1 LKPDKRVY
9 LTENKLIVII
19 FKEKKMK
26 TKHNKRG
33 FTIIELLTV
42 LSIIIILI
50 AMLVPSLNA
59 VRRFA
64 KVVTQKGQFHDISKG
79 LEMFR
84 IDFGDAYPDS
94 SWHDLDDDH
103 YCGAMK
109 LCEAM
114 IGQDGLGFHP
124 DSLFDDMGQDADGN
138 DLYFNRTAIS
148 SKTNPTP
155 AERANLQ
162 TRKVKYMEGSELQ
175 IAYMGELYPD
185 PTPFDANCAVICDVF
200 KRSDLRNREGQKLGM
215 PVLYYRADSTKLT
228 HSSDPAIIA
237 DGTNIYDYFDND
249 ELVGIDIQ
257 WLAAGSHHPLFS
269 NGADPVLFYKNTRN
283 KDVATMDKP
292 YNQNSF
298 ILLSAG
304 WDGLYG
310 TRDDIYNFTD

>member
-1 LKPDKRVY
+1 MKKKDK
-9 LTENKLIVII
+9 
-19 FKEKKMK
+19 
-26 TKHNKRG
+26 KRG

-42 LSIIIILI
+42 MSIIIILI

-64 KVVTQKGQFHDISKG
+64 RVVTQKGQFHDISKG

-84 IDFGDAYPDS
+84 IDFEDAYPDS
-94 SWHDLDDDH
+94 SKNDLKDANDP

-114 IGQDGLGFHP
+114 MGQDGLGFHP

-138 DLYFNRTAIS
+138 DLYFNRIPLSPPPYTA
-148 SKTNPTP
+148 

-175 IAYMGELYPD
+175 FAAVGELFHGQPTYD
-185 PTPFDANCAVICDVF
+185 PNCAVICDVF
-200 KRSDLRNREGQKLGM
+200 RRTDLRNKKGQKLGM
-215 PVLYYRADSTKLT
+215 PILYYRADSTKYT
-228 HSSDPAIIA
+228 NDPNT
-237 DGTNIYDYFDND
+237 GVTNNTNIYNFNDND
-249 ELVGIDIQ
+249 QLVEIDIP
-257 WLAAGSHHPLFS
+257 WLVAGSKHPLYTGS
-269 NGADPVLFYKNTRN
+269 PDLFYKNIRDKSVTTMN
-283 KDVATMDKP
+283 KP
-292 YNQNSF
+292 HNQNSF

-310 TRDDIYNFTD
+310 TRDDVYNFTD